1 MMQMIVAKCNREM
14 VRILNDYNLMKGAW
28 KET

>member
-14 VRILNDYNLMKGAW
+14 VRILNDCNLMKDAW